1 MKRLAFLFFALILIG
16 CFQDQNLKIVN
27 DLPLSL
33 RESSGVEFIA
43 ATNSIWTHNDSG
55 NDSEL
60 YRLSES
66 GEVVQV
72 IQINAPNR
80 DWEDITS
87 DKEGNL
93 YIGDF
98 GNNDN
103 TRKNLRIYKVNKSD
117 LQRENAE
124 ISVIKFRF
132 EDQKDF
138 PPKRKKRI
146 FDAEAF
152 FYFKGHL
159 YIFTKSRISNK
170 IGKTNLYKVP
180 AKEGAYVAEKIGS
193 FTNCNQKACWI
204 TGADISDDG
213 SKMVLLS
220 EKNLIIFSDF
230 KDDHFFDGKR
240 DEIVFEYQS
249 QKEAVCFKNNQTL
262 YITDERAISS
272 GGNLYE
278 LNLPKN

>member
-1 MKRLAFLFFALILIG
+1 M
-16 CFQDQNLKIVN
+16 VN

-33 RESSGVEFIA
+33 RESSGVEYIKA
-43 ATNSIWTHNDSG
+43 SNSIWTHNDSG
-55 NDSEL
+55 NDSEI

-66 GEVVQV
+66 GEVLKVV
-72 IQINAPNR
+72 QINAPNS

-87 DKEGNL
+87 DEFGNL

-98 GNNDN
+98 GNNNN
-103 TRKNLRIYKVNKSD
+103 TRKNLRIYKVAKGD
-117 LQRENAE
+117 LEKESAE
-124 ISVIKFRF
+124 VSVIKFRF

-152 FYFKGHL
+152 FYFKEHL

-180 AKEGAYVAEKIGS
+180 AKEGAHVAEKIGS
-193 FTNCNQKACWI
+193 FTNCKKKACWI

-220 EKNLIIFSDF
+220 EKNLIVFSDF
-230 KDDHFFDGKR
+230 KDDQFFDGKQQ
-240 DEIVFEYQS
+240 EIVFEYQS

-278 LNLPKN
+278 LKLPKN